1 MRQGPPAA
9 APEDGANT
17 RRCKIE
23 SKELPFPYLEI
34 DGEIDVA
41 NAPDIL
47 AQSLKLLNDGA
58 NLILDLGPVSY
69 LDSAGLSML
78 IRLTREIESRKGRLA
93 VVRPL
98 NPSAF
103 RIFEITGLVKT
114 LHFFDNAD
122 AAGAYLTSEAGS

>member
-1 MRQGPPAA
+1 MPA
-9 APEDGANT
+9 APEDAAER
-17 RRCKIE
+17 RRCTIE
-23 SKELPFPYLEI
+23 SKERPFPYLEI

-47 AQSLKLLNDGA
+47 AQSLELLSDGSA

-114 LHFFDNAD
+114 LHFCDD
-122 AAGAYLTSEAGS
+122 VAAAKGYLTSEAGA